1 MSLMDDE
8 KFVAKGIDKTLII
21 KEIDKIIYCI
31 KEERKANKIL
41 NSLGIEVY
49 WEGDR
54 FLGYARDSYLELI
67 WKLIQ
72 EHRGVLEL
80 IPDEYE
86 FFSDLIFNAAY
97 EISTDGKVWTSE
109 EIFDYFMNV
118 DLIITDFDLF
128 YPFEIPDW
136 A

>member
-31 KEERKANKIL
+31 KEERKADKIL

-49 WEGDR
+49 WDGDR
-54 FLGYARDSYLELI
+54 FLGYARDSYLELV
-67 WKLIQ
+67 WSLIQ
-72 EHRGVLEL
+72 ECRGVLEL
-80 IPDEYE
+80 TPDEYE
-86 FFSDLIFNAAY
+86 FFYDLIFYSAY
-97 EISTDGKVWTSE
+97 GISTDGKVWTSE
-109 EIFDYFMNV
+109 EIFDYFTNI

-128 YPFEIPDW
+128 CPFETPDEE
-136 A
+136 